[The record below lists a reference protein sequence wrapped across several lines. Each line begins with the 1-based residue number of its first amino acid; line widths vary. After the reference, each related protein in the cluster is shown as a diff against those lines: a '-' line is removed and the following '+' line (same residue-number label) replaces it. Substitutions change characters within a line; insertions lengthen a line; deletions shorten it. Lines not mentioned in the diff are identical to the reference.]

1 MGRGVWDKTTEN
13 GKTFLRI
20 IAGSGCRG
28 QPPYETIAKAV
39 WMPLVLTG
47 WRNMSLSV
55 LPARQFQPHYD
66 KSALLFKTFY
76 PLKNFPRRREG
87 SYLHHLTACALRGA
101 TSAGQSHG
109 GAQAAP
115 TLCIL
120 QGKTWAR
127 SVSSTAGTRTDPIPE
142 NHGKRK
148 STPNDC

>member
-1 MGRGVWDKTTEN
+1 MV
-13 GKTFLRI
+13 KTFLHI

-55 LPARQFQPHYD
+55 LPTRQFQPHYD
-66 KSALLFKTFY
+66 KYALLFKTLY
-76 PLKNFPRRREG
+76 PLKNIPRRREG
-87 SYLHHLTACALRGA
+87 SYFHHLTACALRGA

-120 QGKTWAR
+120 QGKTWAW
-127 SVSSTAGTRTDPIPE
+127 SVSSTAEQELTPSLKIT
-142 NHGKRK
+142 GKESQLQMIANSLANPK
-148 STPNDC
+148 A